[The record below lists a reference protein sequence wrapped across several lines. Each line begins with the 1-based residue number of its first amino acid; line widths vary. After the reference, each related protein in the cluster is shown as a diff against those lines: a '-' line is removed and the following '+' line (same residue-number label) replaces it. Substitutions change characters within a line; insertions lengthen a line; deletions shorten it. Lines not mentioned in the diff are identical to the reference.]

1 MTAMSVEKASKQKD
15 SEMKEAR
22 KETLTNKL
30 MGKTKDQDHNNK
42 ELDATN
48 KCAPVAL
55 RHTNLYRGWLL

>member
-15 SEMKEAR
+15 NEMKEAR
-22 KETLTNKL
+22 KETLTTKL

-48 KCAPVAL
+48 KCAEGA
-55 RHTNLYRGWLL
+55 HTRKWRACRVS